1 MAETAF
7 PSFVIP
13 GTFIRVQ
20 SEGLIGVGGVS
31 TGNIGIVGT
40 IDPSANP
47 PRGPEETH
55 VISAYAEA
63 VAEYGAY
70 DEFGGHSV
78 ANLMRGVE
86 LAYRN
91 GAGIVYARAL
101 PGGDN
106 PHTSPVETGPGQAA
120 YTAAFEELLKEDV
133 NILVAPELSTD
144 DALSVLGPIVSS
156 AEDQGKDVIAVVGA
170 DAADVSGI
178 KDQVVASPRI
188 ILVAPGIMAYDA
200 AAGVQVALPANY
212 AAAAVAGLLA
222 SLPPQSSPT
231 NKVLPGVTR
240 LARRFSY
247 GETKDLVSNRV
258 MVLEQRQG
266 VRVVR
271 GVTTDDGAFAQV
283 TTRRIVDFAKAGIR
297 KAGNPFIGRL
307 NNQRVRGALQGA
319 IDGFLTTMVQNE
331 ALIAYRLEVTASRQD
346 EINGRVLVNA
356 YIQPVFSIDY
366 IAVTLVLE

>member
-20 SEGLIGVGGVS
+20 SEGLISVGGVS

-40 IDPSANP
+40 IDTGS
-47 PRGPEETH
+47 RTGTEETH
-55 VISAYAEA
+55 IISAYGDA
-63 VAEYGAY
+63 VSEYGAY
-70 DEFGGHSV
+70 DAYTPASRR
-78 ANLMRGVE
+78 NLMRGVE
-86 LAYRN
+86 LAYLN
-91 GAGIVYARAL
+91 GAGIVYTHALRTTVDDVSTQPNEAR
-101 PGGDN
+101 PGN
-106 PHTSPVETGPGQAA
+106 TA

-133 NILVAPELSTD
+133 NILCAPELSTE
-144 DALSVLGPIVSS
+144 DALTVLGSIVSK
-156 AEDQGKDVIAVVGA
+156 AEEQGRDVIGVVGS
-170 DAADVSGI
+170 DATTVSDI
-178 KDQVVASPRI
+178 EDQVVANPRL
-188 ILVAPGIMAYDA
+188 ILVAPGIRAYDA
-200 AAGVQVALPANY
+200 AAGQSVDLPGTYTAV
-212 AAAAVAGLLA
+212 AVAGLLA

-231 NKVLPGVTR
+231 NKVLSGVTR

-247 GETKDLVSNRV
+247 GETKALVQAGV

-271 GVTTDDGAFAQV
+271 GVTTDDGAFQQV

-297 KAGNPFIGRL
+297 KAANPFIGRL
-307 NNQRVRGALQGA
+307 NNQRVRAALQGA

-331 ALIAYRLEVTASRQD
+331 ALITYRLEVTATRTD

-356 YIQPVFSIDY
+356 YIQPTFSIDY